1 MDAVEIGRQRAAELH
16 SATVAAGADPC
27 EPYAFAIKVAQDL
40 GLDVEAANP
49 GSTQLDG
56 GRATFDPTDR
66 LIVHENVGTD
76 FDRAFLVAHEIGH
89 YELGDGIENS
99 TAAHIDAAR
108 AAEPSPAGF
117 DRVIDYGR
125 RQRREVQMDL
135 FAREL
140 LLPRDVV
147 RAMHLDQHLSAS
159 AIAAKMQA
167 PFDVVAQQLFDAL
180 LLPSVVIEPQAQVDK
195 PLNSKQANAAGYRG
209 VGYLLEAGPG
219 TGKTQTLAGRVTGL
233 LDEGIDP
240 RRILVLTYSNK
251 AAGEMA
257 ERVAQKSPAA
267 AAAMW
272 IGTFHAF
279 GLDLIRRFHGDFS
292 LPANPRMMD
301 RVEAVELLERTFPRL
316 QLKHYRNIYDPTR
329 VIGDILAA
337 ISRAKDEVV
346 DHVRYRELADAM
358 CVGAQEGSDQYVAG
372 EKAREVAKV
381 FAVYEELKRERNAL
395 DFGDLVARPVILLED
410 RPDIR
415 AALQNSYDHVIVDE
429 YQDVNRSSV
438 RLLEA
443 ICPSGQNLW
452 VVGDARQS
460 IYRFRG
466 ASSFNT
472 TRFGKEDFP
481 SATGGRLDINYRS
494 KQEIVDLFAAFGA
507 GMTAGSSD
515 ATLSAHRGS
524 SGTCPELRTITQKE
538 HQSVAIADA
547 IEEMRTAGHLYRD
560 QAVLCTGNE
569 KLAEIGRELERLGIP
584 VLFLGS
590 LFERPEVKDLLS
602 LLSLLVD
609 GRAMG
614 LLRVGRFPEF
624 QMSLGDVAA
633 MIGHLREIQS
643 TDSIWL
649 KELDRLP
656 VSPEAR
662 VALQR
667 LAVALDGFD
676 ETSSPWHLIA
686 KFLLD
691 RTQIAARIAVAG
703 SISERSQ
710 GLALWQFLNFLRV
723 QPADAGLPIRRLLDR
738 IRRLVRIGDD
748 RDLRQIPQAALHL
761 NAVRLMTIHGSK
773 GLEFPCVHLPGLN
786 EDTLP
791 GWPKAAGCLPP
802 DGMIAGAGGDAFTA
816 QRAGEAEER
825 ECLFYVAA
833 SRAQDRF
840 FLYAA
845 THTKRNAARPLSK
858 YLDRLGERVTRR
870 VVSPSRDLP
879 PEPEAAPIAVDVGGP
894 LRFHATQLSLHETCP
909 RRFLY
914 THILRVG
921 GRRTESDYMKMH
933 EAVRT
938 VSNLAV
944 RGEVNLSNN
953 VQLAAAISA
962 ACDAQEL
969 ETEGA
974 HGELRAL
981 AAGMLRYLGTAR
993 DGYSAIAP
1001 KPLSI
1006 RMGDDEVVFHPD
1018 DQLVDDLGN
1027 HYFRRI
1033 RTGHIRS
1040 TETKDLGAA
1049 IAILAVTG
1057 NCARGAVELV
1067 HLADEETTVLALSDK
1082 VLANRRKTLAY
1093 TLMGI
1098 RSGEFAPARSE
1109 RTCPGCPAFF
1119 ICGSLPE
1126 GRLAINS

>member
-16 SATVAAGADPC
+16 SKTVAEGANPC
-27 EPYAFAIKVAQDL
+27 VPYAFAVKVAQDL

-56 GRATFDPTDR
+56 GRATFDPTDK

-89 YELGDGIENS
+89 HELGDGIENS
-99 TAAHIDAAR
+99 TAAHIDPAR
-108 AAEPSPAGF
+108 AAELSPAGF

-147 RAMHLDQHLSAS
+147 RAMHLDQLLSAS
-159 AIAAKMQA
+159 AIALKMQA

-180 LLPSVVIEPQAQVDK
+180 LLPSVVIEPQTHIDK
-195 PLNSKQANAAGYRG
+195 PLNSKQATAAGHRG

-358 CVGAQEGSDQYVAG
+358 CVGAEAGSDQYVAG
-372 EKAREVAKV
+372 EKAREVAEV
-381 FAVYEELKRERNAL
+381 FAIYEELKRERNAL
-395 DFGDLVARPVILLED
+395 DFGDLVARPVILLDD

-415 AALQNSYDHVIVDE
+415 AVLQNSYDHVIVDE

-443 ICPSGQNLW
+443 ICPGGQNLW

-472 TRFGKEDFP
+472 SRFGKEDFP

-494 KQEIVDLFAAFGA
+494 KQEIIDLFATFGG
-507 GMTAGSSD
+507 GMAAGSSD
-515 ATLSAHRGS
+515 ATLNANRGA

-547 IEEMRTAGHLYRD
+547 IEEMRAAGHLYRD

-614 LLRVGRFPEF
+614 LLRVGRLPEF

-633 MIGHLREIQS
+633 VISHLREIQS

-649 KELDRLP
+649 NELDRLP

-662 VALQR
+662 SALQC
-667 LAVALDGFD
+667 LAEALDGFD
-676 ETSSPWHLIA
+676 ETSSPWRLIA
-686 KFLLD
+686 EILLN
-691 RTQIAARIAVAG
+691 RTQIAARIAGAD
-703 SISERSQ
+703 SIAERSQ

-723 QPADAGLPIRRLLDR
+723 QPADAGLPIHRLLER
-738 IRRLVRIGDD
+738 VRRLVRIGDD
-748 RDLRQIPQAALHL
+748 RDLRQLPQAAQHL

-773 GLEFPCVHLPGLN
+773 GLEFRCVHLPGLN
-786 EDTLP
+786 DDTLP
-791 GWPKAAGCLPP
+791 GWPKSAGCLPP
-802 DGMIAGAGGDAFTA
+802 DGMIAGAEGDALTV
-816 QRAGEAEER
+816 QRVGETEER

-840 FLYAA
+840 FLYAV
-845 THTKRNAARPLSK
+845 THTKKHATRPLSK
-858 YLDRLGERVTRR
+858 YLDRLGARIARR
-870 VVSPSRDLP
+870 AVSPSRELP
-879 PEPEAAPIAVDVGGP
+879 PEAEAAPILVDVDGP
-894 LRFHATQLSLHETCP
+894 LRFQAAQLSLHESCP
-909 RRFLY
+909 RRFFY
-914 THILRVG
+914 THILHVG
-921 GRRTESDYMKMH
+921 GRRIESDYMKMH

-938 VSNLAV
+938 VARMAV
-944 RGEVNLSNN
+944 NGLVDLSDDS
-953 VQLAAAISA
+953 LFAAAINTEL
-962 ACDAQEL
+962 DAREL
-969 ETEGA
+969 DTEGV
-974 HGELRAL
+974 HSELRSL
-981 AAGMLRYLGTAR
+981 AVGMLRYLGAAR
-993 DGYSAIAP
+993 SGFSTVAP
-1001 KPLSI
+1001 EPLPL
-1006 RMGDDEVVFHPD
+1006 RVGDDEVVFHPD
-1018 DQLVDDLGN
+1018 DQLVDAKGIS
-1027 HYFRRI
+1027 YFRRI

-1049 IAILAVTG
+1049 LAILAVTENSAG
-1057 NCARGAVELV
+1057 GVVELV
-1067 HLADEETTVLALSDK
+1067 HLADEGTTVLTLTDK
-1082 VLANRRKTLAY
+1082 VLANRRKTVAEKLAE
-1093 TLMGI
+1093 I
-1098 RSGEFAPARSE
+1098 RAGEFAPSRSE

-1119 ICGSLPE
+1119 ICGPLPD
-1126 GRLAINS
+1126 GRLAIKL